1 MKILIAIAHFYRPDP
16 QGQHGSQQA
25 RAEQRLQALSRCLR
39 SVHSLF
45 GETQGHFARDPSDRR
60 RVVGW
65 VANQDLAPTV
75 QVTLCTTG
83 PHHLL
88 DALFAQWPPGD
99 RPYFQHC
106 PVDLNPL
113 YLGFACQ
120 LVLQQGLADP
130 AGYDYFC
137 YLEDDSIFH
146 DPWFFE
152 KLRWFNAQ
160 FGPENLLQP
169 NRFEVSGAIAPFA
182 HKAYIDLEFDAESA
196 RNPGFAHNFPAD
208 TVLSATYLDRPIHF
222 RRAGNPHAGCFFLN
236 RAQMEHWAAQPHFL
250 DGDTRFVSP
259 LESAAT
265 MGLIRTFRVFK
276 PDFGC
281 ASFLEI
287 EHDGDRKLQD
297 YYRHIYWQDQ
307 PAATDPN
314 TIDPPLDPASVV
326 PAETPAP
333 NASAAA
339 AAIAG
344 LSESL
349 PRKPPIPQN
358 SPQHPR

>member
-1 MKILIAIAHFYRPDP
+1 VKIFITIAHFHRPDP

-25 RAEQRLQALSRCLR
+25 CADQRLQTLARCLR
-39 SVHSLF
+39 SIHSLF
-45 GETQGHFARDPSDRR
+45 GDTQGHFARDPGDRR
-60 RVVGW
+60 RVIGL

-75 QVTLCTTG
+75 QVTFCTAG
-83 PHHLL
+83 RDHLL
-88 DALFAQWPPGD
+88 DALVEQWPPGD
-99 RPYFQHC
+99 RPYFRHQ
-106 PVDLNPL
+106 PVDLDPL

-120 LVLQQGLADP
+120 VVLQQALADP
-130 AGYDYFC
+130 ANYDYFC
-137 YLEDDSIFH
+137 YLEDDSVFH

-196 RNPGFAHNFPAD
+196 RNPGFAHNFAAD
-208 TVLSATYLDRPIHF
+208 TLLSAPYLDRPIHF

-287 EHDGDRKLQD
+287 EHDGDRKLQG

-307 PAATDPN
+307 PAASAAAETP
-314 TIDPPLDPASVV
+314 TPAPPSVI
-326 PAETPAP
+326 PPETPAP
-333 NASAAA
+333 EAPGAA
-339 AAIAG
+339 AAIARLG
-344 LSESL
+344 
-349 PRKPPIPQN
+349 KFAPP
-358 SPQHPR
+358 